1 MFYNKE
7 EKKYST
13 QMFLKMLF
21 EEGMY
26 KYVIITVFYLGFLN
40 CCETTR
46 QLIGENQSFELQ
58 ERNEEKDNEEDE
70 EGNSLDTFKQNN
82 ISINEKFIKEE
93 NLIKKEENQE
103 ENQEENLTKKETL
116 IKKEIFIKEERC
128 SYCHKIMKKKYT
140 CFGKEF
146 PCCCLICLLGSL
158 AGSAIGIGTYFL
170 IKKIKSNNLEDEEK
184 KRYAKEQECFYSS
197 FPGEDLYSVTQKLK
211 EMGLVLYKD
220 YSFCRQIDPNFY
232 VFQINKKENFNV
244 EKNKEELFLLK
255 NISKNIKKEIFSNPE
270 YYKKILFLGTE
281 KNYIND
287 LKKNGFSDI
296 DIKDLLLEQFYEKLL
311 ENEEHFISC
320 KNPQI
325 FFNIFRPILGDFI
338 FDIKCVQLGSSEM
351 TSLESLFEN
360 YTNITSVDLSLFD
373 LSKVKTVKKCFYG
386 CHNLTNL
393 NLPSCVLMECEDI
406 SSIFRGCKSLSR
418 ESWEKFFNLYIPKLK
433 NLSFA
438 FAESNF
444 DDFSFTLFNKNNFF
458 VNSTA
463 NKTVTDYILENNHT
477 KINYPNTKSTI
488 LRNKET
494 INFTSIFEKC
504 EKLRDV
510 NNFAFLENCK
520 NEVVLDNMF
529 KNCSNLLNVNFSA
542 FSNNIS
548 SINGIFSDCI
558 NLQKISAQY
567 WSEHFFEKTEH
578 KGIINDTPLLST
590 VCIPEGKNI
599 ETILFEKWGKIS
611 YKEGCYRDSICF
623 SETCE
628 SEAILMIKNNVKK
641 AG

>member
-7 EKKYST
+7 GKKYST

-21 EEGMY
+21 EKDMY
-26 KYVIITVFYLGFLN
+26 KYAIITVFYLGFLN
-40 CCETTR
+40 CCQFTS
-46 QLIGENQSFELQ
+46 QSISENQSREKKSCENKSIELP
-58 ERNEEKDNEEDE
+58 EKNDEKDKDE
-70 EGNSLDTFKQNN
+70 YLCETSS
-82 ISINEKFIKEE
+82 SINDLTEAE
-93 NLIKKEENQE
+93 NLEEI
-103 ENQEENLTKKETL
+103 L
-116 IKKEIFIKEERC
+116 IKEERC

-170 IKKIKSNNLEDEEK
+170 IKKTQSNNSSEDEEK
-184 KRYAKEQECFYSS
+184 KRYTKEQECFYSS

-211 EMGLVLYKD
+211 EMGLALYKD
-220 YSFCRQIDPNFY
+220 YSFCRQFDHNFY

-244 EKNKEELFLLK
+244 EKNKEELLLLK
-255 NISKNIKKEIFSNPE
+255 NISKNIKKEIFNNPE

-320 KNPQI
+320 KDPQI
-325 FFNIFRPILGDFI
+325 FFNIFSSILGDFI
-338 FDIKCVQLGSSEM
+338 FDIECVQLGSTKM

-360 YTNITSVDLSLFD
+360 YTNIISVDLSLFD
-373 LSKVKTVKKCFYG
+373 LSKVQTVKKCFYG

-520 NEVVLDNMF
+520 NEVILDNMF

-542 FSNNIS
+542 LNNNIS
-548 SINGIFSDCI
+548 SIF
-558 NLQKISAQY
+558 
-567 WSEHFFEKTEH
+567 
-578 KGIINDTPLLST
+578 
-590 VCIPEGKNI
+590 
-599 ETILFEKWGKIS
+599 
-611 YKEGCYRDSICF
+611 
-623 SETCE
+623 
-628 SEAILMIKNNVKK
+628 
-641 AG
+641 